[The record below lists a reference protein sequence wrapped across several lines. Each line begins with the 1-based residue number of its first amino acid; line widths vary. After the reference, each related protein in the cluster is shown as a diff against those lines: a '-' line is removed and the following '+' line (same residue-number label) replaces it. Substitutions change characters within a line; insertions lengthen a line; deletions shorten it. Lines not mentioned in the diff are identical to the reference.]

1 MAVECIVYISLF
13 IYIEHISF
21 FATWFVM
28 AWSFLIDNDRP
39 FSYGERTVPVIFP
52 GGIMSHNK
60 LSAVFALLC
69 MAVGTSACIM
79 AQSPALPQSSAQK
92 SNLTAGMVKKYVKVG
107 KATQADLLTVFG
119 APNIITRDRDGNEV
133 WTYDRQSMASVS
145 EIAAWN
151 AGGSVTVAGAG
162 LAGSTPVGG
171 VASGGGSAGK
181 SSNTGQVS
189 SATFTLMLTFGANDV
204 VKDYRMMATQF

>member
-1 MAVECIVYISLF
+1 
-13 IYIEHISF
+13 
-21 FATWFVM
+21 
-28 AWSFLIDNDRP
+28 
-39 FSYGERTVPVIFP
+39 
-52 GGIMSHNK
+52 MSHNK
-60 LSAVFALLC
+60 LTAVFALLC
-69 MAVGTSACIM
+69 MAAGMSACIM

-107 KATQADLLTVFG
+107 KATQADLLAVFG

-133 WTYDRQSMASVS
+133 WTYDRQSIASVS

-151 AGGSVTVAGAG
+151 AGGSAAVAGAG

-171 VASGGGSAGK
+171 MASGGGSAGK

-189 SATFTLMLTFGANDV
+189 SATFTLMITFGSDDV
-204 VKDYRMMATQF
+204 VRDYRMMATQF